1 MKSLW
6 ENTAEKPDFKVLEG
20 DKKTDVLII
29 GGGMAG
35 VLCAAEL
42 KNRGVDYILLEA
54 EKIGMGIT
62 RNTTA
67 KITSQHGLIY
77 NKIISKYG
85 TESAKKYYDANNYAF
100 EKIKLLSNR
109 YKCDFEAVDS
119 YVYSMNDEKILHKEL
134 SALFAIGC
142 KADISYNLSLL
153 LIIVTFL

>member
-6 ENTAEKPDFKVLEG
+6 ENTTEKPDFKVLDG

-35 VLCAAEL
+35 VLCAFEM

-77 NKIISKYG
+77 DKLITKFG
-85 TESAKKYYDANNYAF
+85 VEKAK
-100 EKIKLLSNR
+100 
-109 YKCDFEAVDS
+109 
-119 YVYSMNDEKILHKEL
+119 
-134 SALFAIGC
+134 
-142 KADISYNLSLL
+142 
-153 LIIVTFL
+153 